1 VFAVIYVTLGH
12 TAGNGIAFARNF
24 LLMVGIDNPTPGQ
37 IKGVGVAAITLA
49 CLLHGFWRAGGIWA
63 NNIISVI
70 KVCILLVIIVTGFV
84 AWGGGFD
91 SVTENAFQSGKIFD
105 KSTPYGYTESFI
117 SVVFSYSG
125 FMNANYV
132 RKPFVRRLQRRLTEP
147 TGTERSPQ
155 TTEDAEEKG
164 HSAPWDSLPRSIF

>member
-1 VFAVIYVTLGH
+1 MYKRPKFLATCVFAAIYITLGH
-12 TAGNGIAFARNF
+12 IAGNGIAFARGS
-24 LLMVGIDNPTPGQ
+24 LPMVGVDNPTPGQ
-37 IKGVGVAAITLA
+37 VNGVGVAAITLA

-63 NNIISVI
+63 NKIISVI

-91 SVTENAFQSGKIFD
+91 SVTENAFQSGKTFD
-105 KSTPYGYTESFI
+105 KGSPYGYTESFI

-132 RKPFVRRLQRRLTEP
+132 RKAFARRLQRRLTEL
-147 TGTERSPQ
+147 TGTERSP
-155 TTEDAEEKG
+155 
-164 HSAPWDSLPRSIF
+164 